1 MSMNKSDIVS
11 AVAQSS
17 GVAKKDVE
25 RVLNAAIDAMSQAL
39 IRGEKVQLSGFGT
52 FEVKTRQA
60 RVGRNPHTKEQVQ
73 IPATRVPQFKPSQ
86 GLKENIAK

>member
-1 MSMNKSDIVS
+1 MNKSDIVS

-25 RVLNAAIDAMSQAL
+25 RVLNAAIDTMSQAL

-52 FEVKTRQA
+52 FEVKA
-60 RVGRNPHTKEQVQ
+60 RKARMGRNPHTKEQVH
-73 IPATRVPQFKPSQ
+73 IPSTRVPQFKPSQ
-86 GLKENIAK
+86 GLKENVAK

>member
-1 MSMNKSDIVS
+1 MNKSDIVS

-52 FEVKTRQA
+52 FEVKA
-60 RVGRNPHTKEQVQ
+60 RKARMGRNPHTKEQVH
-73 IPATRVPQFKPSQ
+73 IPSTRVPQFKPSQ
-86 GLKENIAK
+86 GLKENVAK